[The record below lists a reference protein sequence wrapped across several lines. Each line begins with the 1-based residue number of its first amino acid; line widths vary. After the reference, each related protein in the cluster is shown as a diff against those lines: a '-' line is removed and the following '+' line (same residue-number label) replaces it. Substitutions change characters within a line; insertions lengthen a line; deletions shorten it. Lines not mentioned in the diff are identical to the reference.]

1 MKQFSDGDPNMNRST
16 CIASLFL
23 LVGIALPTAAT
34 AQQTTINIQTPTLT
48 LSPSAAD
55 YANGYVEATGASGIQ
70 VDVKS
75 NSPLGMTLLVRC
87 SGAPQIALSDLLI
100 RTPTSPGLGGA
111 SMSTYTPI
119 SVVDQQLWRSAIHL
133 LAGPLRVVTDVRVQ
147 NLMNYDD
154 TAGGA
159 PTNYTNTL
167 TYTVIA
173 L

>member
-1 MKQFSDGDPNMNRST
+1 MNRNAF
-16 CIASLFL
+16 IASMFM

-34 AQQTTINIQTPTLT
+34 AQQTTISIQTPTLT
-48 LSPSAAD
+48 LNPTAAD
-55 YANGYVEATGASGIQ
+55 YGNGYVEATGASGIQ

-87 SGAPQIALSDLLI
+87 TGVAQIALSDLLI
-100 RTPTSPGLGGA
+100 RTPTSPGPGGV

-119 SVVDQQLWRSAIHL
+119 STTDQQLWRSAIHL

-147 NLMNYDD
+147 NLINYND
-154 TAGGA
+154 APGGA
-159 PTNYTNTL
+159 ATNYSNTL